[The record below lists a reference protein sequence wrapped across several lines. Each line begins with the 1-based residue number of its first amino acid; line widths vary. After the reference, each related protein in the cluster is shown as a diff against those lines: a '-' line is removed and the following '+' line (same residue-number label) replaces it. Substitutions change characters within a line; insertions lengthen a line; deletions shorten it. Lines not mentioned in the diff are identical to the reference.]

1 MKSILFSFYCFGLL
15 LVTKS
20 LLAQGPPD
28 QILSVSNVVFGLH
41 LNGDETTDVLLS
53 YVTAYLEPNTHG
65 NPRQNKILS
74 IASVSSNDIFS
85 DDIFI
90 IATNKP
96 SSSVK
101 PVLLSENIVFPHSW
115 GSGWEIWYLQSGR
128 ESGLS
133 FGGIIAYGKA
143 QIFGFKRYEP
153 DGVHFGW
160 ARVYGTNGNDGDANI
175 FLDFDTNHPPVFSDV
190 TINPVPWAP
199 IPMGRPALAAPILT
213 FTRPKNDTLRLTY
226 PAWGDRYA
234 IRRRSRPKGDVAQV
248 YPGGHEGLVAT
259 NGVFTV
265 DVSLDQANGY
275 FELFLPPANR

>member
-1 MKSILFSFYCFGLL
+1 MKPIYLL
-15 LVTKS
+15 IRLLGFLLIITR

-41 LNGDETTDVLLS
+41 LKGDETIDVLLTYS
-53 YVTAYLEPNTHG
+53 TAYL
-65 NPRQNKILS
+65 NPSTTGDSRRNKLLFIS
-74 IASVSSNDIFS
+74 SVSSNDIFS
-85 DDIFI
+85 EEIFI

-96 SSSVK
+96 SNSVK
-101 PVLLSENIVFPHSW
+101 PVLLRENIAAPYAWNSRLLIW
-115 GSGWEIWYLQSGR
+115 ELGSPPGG
-128 ESGLS
+128 GLI

-199 IPMGRPALAAPILT
+199 IPMGRPAPAAPILT
-213 FTRPKNDTLRLTY
+213 FTRPKNDMLRLTY